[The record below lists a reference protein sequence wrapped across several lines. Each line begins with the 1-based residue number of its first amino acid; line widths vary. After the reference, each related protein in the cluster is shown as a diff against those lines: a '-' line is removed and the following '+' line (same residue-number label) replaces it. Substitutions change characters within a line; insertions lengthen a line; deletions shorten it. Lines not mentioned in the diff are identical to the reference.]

1 MPRRCLDDAERLAR
15 LAPAART
22 LPRNCHRKREGFP
35 PFIPPIGGKLTPDVR
50 IAALDVGSNSFH
62 LIVVQVTTGGHFE
75 VLDRSKE
82 MVRLGESSLR
92 TGIIPPEV
100 FRRGLDALVSLRRI
114 ADRHQP
120 DALIAVATSAVR
132 EAQNGGEFVRAARDE
147 VGLDI
152 QVVRGQEEAR
162 LIYLGARG
170 TLDLDG
176 RRTMLL
182 DLGGGS
188 LEIILADGRE
198 CYFTDSVKLGV
209 IRLAEEWGASD
220 PPTPRELVALRTR
233 VRRALEPVIARVRAM
248 GFDFASVSSGTAL
261 ALAGLIQ
268 RDRGAKGRDDDDHIE
283 HGGGP
288 ALTAES
294 LAEIEQKLA
303 GLTLNERARL
313 PGLDA
318 RRADTILCG
327 AVVLRTALE
336 LGGAESAIVCEAAL
350 REGIIADYIATHR
363 PGMLLVEE
371 FPDLRRRSVMELCR
385 RCQFDEPHAQHV
397 ARLALSLFHQTREL
411 HELDESDVELL
422 EFAAL
427 LHDVGFYVSPS
438 GHHRHSQYL
447 IETNDMVGFSRDEVE
462 VIALTARYHRKAE
475 PPDEG
480 VKSSPRRRHQP
491 FLALPRRVRRR
502 VRYLA
507 ALLRV
512 ADALDRTH
520 GRLVRAVRCQV
531 KRKTIE
537 LRIEVDGD
545 PELELWATRRKGDVL
560 ESLGGRRLR
569 MAVDSVAP
577 VRRATPVEPKAAALG
592 RARPKR
598 PAVPEQP
605 GSSRSRPVRLL
616 QPGVSALARDRG

>member
-1 MPRRCLDDAERLAR
+1 M
-15 LAPAART
+15 
-22 LPRNCHRKREGFP
+22 
-35 PFIPPIGGKLTPDVR
+35 R

-75 VLDRSKE
+75 VLDRAKE

-100 FRRGLDALVSLRRI
+100 FRRGLDALASLCSL
-114 ADRHQP
+114 AERHQP

-147 VGLDI
+147 VGVDI

-176 RRTMLL
+176 RRAVLF

-188 LEIILADGRE
+188 LEVILADSRE

-209 IRLAEEWGASD
+209 IRLTEEWAPSD
-220 PPTPRELVALRTR
+220 PPTTRELVALRTR
-233 VRRALEPVIARVRAM
+233 VRRTLEPVIARVRSM
-248 GFDFASVSSGTAL
+248 GFDFAAVSSGTAL
-261 ALAGLIQ
+261 ALAAMI
-268 RDRGAKGRDDDDHIE
+268 RSDRGGKGGDHGDD
-283 HGGGP
+283 P
-288 ALTAES
+288 ATLTVES

-303 GLTLNERARL
+303 GLTLNQRARL

-318 RRADTILCG
+318 RRADTILAG
-327 AVVLRTALE
+327 AIVLRTALE
-336 LGGAESAIVCEAAL
+336 LCGAEEATVCEASL
-350 REGIIADYIATHR
+350 REGIVADYIATHR

-385 RCQFDEPHAQHV
+385 RCQFDEAHAQHV
-397 ARLALSLFHQTREL
+397 ARLALSLFDQTREL
-411 HELDESDVELL
+411 HESRSVDENDGELL

-427 LHDVGFYVSPS
+427 LHDVGFYISPS

-447 IETNDMVGFSRDEVE
+447 IQTHDMVGFSQAEVD
-462 VIALTARYHRKAE
+462 VMAFVARYHRKAE
-475 PPDEG
+475 PPGKKTKKLAKAARLRQRPFREL
-480 VKSSPRRRHQP
+480 SRRS
-491 FLALPRRVRRR
+491 RRR
-502 VRYLA
+502 VRFLA
-507 ALLRV
+507 GLLRL

-520 GRLVRAVRCQV
+520 SRLVRAVRCQIR
-531 KRKTIE
+531 RKSIE

-545 PELELWATRRKGDVL
+545 PELELWAARRKGDLL
-560 ESLGGRRLR
+560 ESLTERTLRL
-569 MAVDSVAP
+569 AVDSVTQS
-577 VRRATPVEPKAAALG
+577 RRAPGEATGKAAAGPRVTARPLKATKSKESNRSKRSKRSETPALIPVSGPVAPLG
-592 RARPKR
+592 RPRAI
-598 PAVPEQP
+598 
-605 GSSRSRPVRLL
+605 RL
-616 QPGVSALARDRG
+616 VK

>member
-1 MPRRCLDDAERLAR
+1 
-15 LAPAART
+15 
-22 LPRNCHRKREGFP
+22 
-35 PFIPPIGGKLTPDVR
+35 VR

-75 VLDRSKE
+75 VLDRAKE

-100 FRRGLDALVSLRRI
+100 FRRGLEALASLRRI

-120 DALIAVATSAVR
+120 DALVAVATSAVR
-132 EAQNGGEFVRAARDE
+132 EAQNGGEFVRAARDD
-147 VGLDI
+147 VGVDI

-162 LIYLGARG
+162 LIYLGARSA
-170 TLDLDG
+170 LDLDG
-176 RRTMLL
+176 RRVVLF

-188 LEIILADGRE
+188 LEVILADARE
-198 CYFTDSVKLGV
+198 CYFTDSIKLGV

-220 PPTPRELVALRTR
+220 PPTTRELIALRTR

-248 GFDFASVSSGTAL
+248 GFDFAAVSSGTAL
-261 ALAGLIQ
+261 ALAGLAH
-268 RDRGAKGRDDDDHIE
+268 RENGKHDSDDH
-283 HGGGP
+283 GGATIG
-288 ALTAES
+288 AES

-318 RRADTILCG
+318 RRADTILPG

-336 LGGAESAIVCEAAL
+336 LCGAESARLCDAAL

-385 RCQFDEPHAQHV
+385 RCQFDEAHAQHV

-427 LHDVGFYVSPS
+427 LHDVGFYISPS
-438 GHHRHSQYL
+438 GHHKHSQYL
-447 IETNDMVGFSRDEVE
+447 IGTHDMVGFSREEVE
-462 VIALTARYHRKAE
+462 LMALAVRYHRKAE
-475 PPDEG
+475 PPG
-480 VKSSPRRRHQP
+480 SRARKSLRRRHRAFRSLQ
-491 FLALPRRVRRR
+491 RRARRR
-502 VRYLA
+502 VRYFA
-507 ALLRV
+507 SLLRI

-531 KRKTIE
+531 RRKTIE

-545 PELELWATRRKGDVL
+545 PELELWAARRKGDLL
-560 ESLGGRRLR
+560 ESLTGRRLR
-569 MAVDSVAP
+569 LAVDSVAP
-577 VRRATPVEPKAAALG
+577 SRRSAPAQ
-592 RARPKR
+592 PKR
-598 PAVPEQP
+598 PARAATRPARQP
-605 GSSRSRPVRLL
+605 TILPAKTTIAAAARRSRPIRLVQL
-616 QPGVSALARDRG
+616 